1 MEFIYHLYLYI
12 ILLILIF
19 IIFFNKMIKH
29 SIYLSHSFSIFF
41 TVFSYFLQLTREY
54 NIQCCCLY
62 YPVLKQ
68 HIQYDFEP
76 CDNDPIERFINI
88 IINI

>member
-1 MEFIYHLYLYI
+1 MEFIYLYI
-12 ILLILIF
+12 ILLIF
-19 IIFFNKMIKH
+19 IIFFNQIIKQ
-29 SIYLSHSFSIFF
+29 SIYLSHSFFI
-41 TVFSYFLQLTREY
+41 FLQLTREY

-68 HIQYDFEP
+68 HIQYDFER

>member
-1 MEFIYHLYLYI
+1 MEFIYVYT
-12 ILLILIF
+12 ILIIF
-19 IIFFNKMIKH
+19 ITFFNKIKQP
-29 SIYLSHSFSIFF
+29 IYLSHSFSI
-41 TVFSYFLQLTREY
+41 FLQLTREY

-88 IINI
+88 IINM

>member
-1 MEFIYHLYLYI
+1 
-12 ILLILIF
+12 
-19 IIFFNKMIKH
+19 MIKQ
-29 SIYLSHSFSIFF
+29 SIYLSHSFFI
-41 TVFSYFLQLTREY
+41 FLQLTREY

-76 CDNDPIERFINI
+76 CDNDPIERFIL
-88 IINI
+88 

>member
-1 MEFIYHLYLYI
+1 MYTPFYQYSLHSLIKSNNQFIYLTRFL
-12 ILLILIF
+12 F
-19 IIFFNKMIKH
+19 
-29 SIYLSHSFSIFF
+29 
-41 TVFSYFLQLTREY
+41 FLQLTREY

-88 IINI
+88 VINM